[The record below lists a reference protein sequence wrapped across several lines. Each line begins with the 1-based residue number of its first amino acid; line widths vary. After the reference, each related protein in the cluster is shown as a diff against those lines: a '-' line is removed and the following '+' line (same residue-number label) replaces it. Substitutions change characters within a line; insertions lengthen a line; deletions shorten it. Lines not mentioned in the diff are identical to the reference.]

1 MDDVVHRILGLNR
14 KYTSKMRK
22 YEDKEFKKK
31 ELKRKASKHQCFFK
45 FNFIFFMSECT
56 AHKNMNKF
64 HCDKEAVEDW
74 ITETVCLS
82 PKSKFN
88 TTQTIVNEI

>member
-31 ELKRKASKHQCFFK
+31 ELKRKASKHQ
-45 FNFIFFMSECT
+45 CT